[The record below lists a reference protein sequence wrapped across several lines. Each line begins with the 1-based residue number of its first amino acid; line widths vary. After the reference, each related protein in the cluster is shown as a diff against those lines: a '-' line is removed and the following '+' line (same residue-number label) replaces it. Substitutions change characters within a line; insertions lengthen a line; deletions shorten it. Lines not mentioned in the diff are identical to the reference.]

1 MKQSLWILTSSLL
14 ALFFGTI
21 IFALFTGVKKYNLH
35 SIKAAII
42 KEASTKKISPREI
55 TAIYENDLFSTYT
68 PSPVIQKIEKTKI
81 ESPRV
86 PDLVSSP
93 QIPKQEPSFL
103 EPIPFTLVGTIV
115 AEVDSESRAVVSDN
129 RTKKEQSYAL
139 GNEVEDAQ
147 IIDINYKSI
156 TLIRSNG
163 QKETLYLPGFDKIL
177 AKFNA
182 VDSMIAKNIGE
193 FEYIIDPD
201 AFINRVRTLGKL
213 IAELN
218 ITTAYENGISIGCK
232 IGVLTDDS
240 IAKIMGLEKGDII
253 SKINNMPT
261 ATLQDRIDVY
271 NLLTSLNKQDHVN
284 ISLKRSDKNI
294 ELKYLI
300 QTIDNPISENLN
312 NPKINDNIESKVIK
326 QDLER
331 RYKFAPTIAEIKEK
345 ERELIIKQLHQKNK

>member
-14 ALFFGTI
+14 ALFFGTM
-21 IFALFTGVKKYNLH
+21 IFAVFTGVKKYKLYP
-35 SIKAAII
+35 IKAAIV
-42 KEASTKKISPREI
+42 KEASTKKISPKEI
-55 TAIYENDLFSTYT
+55 SAIYENDLFNTYT
-68 PSPVIQKIEKTKI
+68 PSPVIQKIEKPRI

-86 PDLVSSP
+86 PDLVNTP
-93 QIPKQEPSFL
+93 KIPKQEPSFL

-115 AEVDSESRAVVSDN
+115 AEIDSESRAVISDN
-129 RTKKEQSYAL
+129 RTKKEQSYVI

-177 AKFNA
+177 TKFNA
-182 VDSMIAKNIGE
+182 VGRVIAKNISE
-193 FEYIIDPD
+193 FEYIIDAD

-213 IAELN
+213 IDELN

-232 IGVLTDDS
+232 IGILTDDS

-253 SKINNMPT
+253 STINNMPV
-261 ATLQDRIDVY
+261 ATLQDRIAVY
-271 NLLTSLNKQDHVN
+271 NAVTSLNSQDNIN
-284 ISLKRSDKNI
+284 ISLKRSGKNI
-294 ELKYLI
+294 ELKYTI

-312 NPKINDNIESKVIK
+312 NPKINDNLESSAIK
-326 QDLER
+326 KDLER
-331 RYKFAPTIAEIKEK
+331 RYKFAPTIAEIKER
-345 ERELIIKQLHQKNK
+345 ERESIIKQLHKKNK